1 MSGEI
6 VNLRAVGTDTANP
19 RSGTLV
25 GQATLLDGRVSDT
38 TTVLTT
44 WSANPGRMTPRL
56 FVLAQGTFAF
66 GGSVTAEY
74 IEVVPI
80 EVSVTFEGA

>member
-6 VNLRAVGTDTANP
+6 VNIRAVGTDMANP
-19 RSGTLV
+19 RSGTLI
-25 GQATLLDGRVSDT
+25 GQATLPDGRVSDT

-44 WSANPGRMTPRL
+44 WSVNLGRVTPRL

-66 GGSVTAEY
+66 GGTITTEY